1 MKIKSE
7 INKKEG
13 KIMHKQILSKLILT
27 TALMI
32 MPISVMPNYV
42 SAAKISTQEKQLIKY
57 KKQATAVRGNLA
69 VQIIHPK
76 QQKINS
82 PYFNLNLKSDENVS
96 LPIRITN
103 LGQQKMTL
111 NLTPYNAATRKNYT
125 IDYTAADNSS
135 SKIGDGVKLTE
146 LISQPVT
153 GITLNKGE
161 SKVVNFKLN
170 SKQIKEMVLG
180 SIKIQQRGQKHAIVV
195 AVVLNPVNKTTSE
208 FRISLTKFNVV
219 KEDGKVYYVAQFLN
233 QKDLLNNTDINA
245 SLKLKNKKIA
255 VWKKD
260 NVSVAPNSM
269 FTIKLPAK
277 KQTALTSGKYLLQLN
292 LNQNGQTSD
301 YQKIVRLDST
311 TTAAINKKLNLKS
324 EQKNSI
330 ASTGLKIVAGVIVAG
345 IVIYIIWDKIREKKN
360 NKVREDNSISDINIR

>member
-1 MKIKSE
+1 MY
-7 INKKEG
+7 
-13 KIMHKQILSKLILT
+13 KQILSKLILT

-32 MPISVMPNYV
+32 APVSVMPNYV

-180 SIKIQQRGQKHAIVV
+180 SIKIQQKGQKHAIVV
-195 AVVLNPVNKTTSE
+195 AVVLNPANKTISE
-208 FRISLTKFNVV
+208 FNISLTKFNVV
-219 KEDGKVYYVAQFLN
+219 KENGKVYYVAQFLN
-233 QKDLLNNTDINA
+233 QKDLLNNANINA
-245 SLKLKNKKIA
+245 SLKLKDKKIA
-255 VWKKD
+255 AWKKD

-301 YQKIVRLDST
+301 YQKIIRLDST

-345 IVIYIIWDKIREKKN
+345 IVIYIICDKIREKKN
-360 NKVREDNSISDINIR
+360 NKVRGNNSISDINIR

>member
-1 MKIKSE
+1 
-7 INKKEG
+7 
-13 KIMHKQILSKLILT
+13 MHKQILSKLILT

-32 MPISVMPNYV
+32 MPISVMPNYA

-57 KKQATAVRGNLA
+57 KKQATAVRGDLA

-180 SIKIQQRGQKHAIVV
+180 
-195 AVVLNPVNKTTSE
+195 
-208 FRISLTKFNVV
+208 
-219 KEDGKVYYVAQFLN
+219 
-233 QKDLLNNTDINA
+233 
-245 SLKLKNKKIA
+245 
-255 VWKKD
+255 
-260 NVSVAPNSM
+260 
-269 FTIKLPAK
+269 
-277 KQTALTSGKYLLQLN
+277 
-292 LNQNGQTSD
+292 
-301 YQKIVRLDST
+301 
-311 TTAAINKKLNLKS
+311 
-324 EQKNSI
+324 
-330 ASTGLKIVAGVIVAG
+330 
-345 IVIYIIWDKIREKKN
+345 
-360 NKVREDNSISDINIR
+360 